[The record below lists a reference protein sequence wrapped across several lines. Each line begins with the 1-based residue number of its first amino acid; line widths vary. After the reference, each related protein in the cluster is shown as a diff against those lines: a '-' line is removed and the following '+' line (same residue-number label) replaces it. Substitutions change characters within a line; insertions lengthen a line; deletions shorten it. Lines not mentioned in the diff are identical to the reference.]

1 MKTARLLASRF
12 HAHDDV
18 LYHNSVSNSMFSLSI
33 IPIFTAPVTLT
44 SPNFPSGIF
53 SKTSLVT

>member
-18 LYHNSVSNSMFSLSI
+18 LYHNSVSNSMFSLS
-33 IPIFTAPVTLT
+33 T

-53 SKTSLVT
+53 SKTSLVTDRKSVV